1 MLKDSFG
8 RNIDYLRLSITDRCN
23 LRCVYCMPEEGVEM
37 ITHTD
42 VLRYDEMIRICR
54 LMAELGMKKIK
65 VTGGEPLARKG
76 VESLIRDLKQMD
88 GIEKVTLTTNG
99 VELAGKISALHEA
112 GVDGINISLDT
123 LDRELFREITRRDV
137 LEKVLEGIDAVLQYP
152 DIPLKINCVPMGKE
166 EQDLVKL
173 AGLAKDKMLH
183 VRFIEMMPIGTGKDY
198 CFLSEGDIRRQLEA
212 VYGPMKPYKKV
223 QGNGPC
229 QYYELEGFQGKI
241 GFISAISHKFCDEC
255 NRIRL
260 TSQGFLKTCLQ
271 YNKGKDLRT
280 LMREGAS
287 DEVIKAAI
295 MEAIE
300 AKPRAHQFHDAQI
313 VEENSMGMSQIG
325 G

>member
-1 MLKDSFG
+1 MIDGFG
-8 RNIDYLRLSITDRCN
+8 RTIDYLRISVTDKCN
-23 LRCVYCMPEEGVEM
+23 LRCKYCMPEGGIELIPHEELLSLEELYRVVRIMEG
-37 ITHTD
+37 
-42 VLRYDEMIRICR
+42 
-54 LMAELGMKKIK
+54 LGIKK
-65 VTGGEPLARKG
+65 VRFTGGEPLVRKN
-76 VESLIRDLKQMD
+76 LIKLIEDVGQLS
-88 GIEKVTLTTNG
+88 GIEEIAMTTNG
-99 VELAGKISALHEA
+99 VLFADRAAELKKAGLT
-112 GVDGINISLDT
+112 GVNISLDT
-123 LDRELFREITRRDV
+123 LDRELFREITRRDA

-223 QGNGPC
+223 LGNGPC